1 MAKKKIHTPGDLY
14 TSILY
19 VIVGVLLVIFRNQML
34 GWAMTI
40 AGIFFI
46 VSGVL
51 DVLKKN
57 YSGGAISLIVGIA
70 IILFGWLMAG
80 IVLLV
85 LGILIAIKG
94 GVALFEV
101 LKKKNADLLDI
112 IFPAATIVIGL
123 VLAFGNGL
131 EILLIIAG
139 VLLAADGLFGL
150 YTEWKKR

>member
-1 MAKKKIHTPGDLY
+1 MAKKKIQAPGDLY

-46 VSGVL
+46 VSGIL
-51 DVLKKN
+51 DVIKKN
-57 YSGGAISLIVGIA
+57 YTGGAVSLIVGIA
-70 IILFGWLMAG
+70 IIVFGWLMAG

-85 LGILIAIKG
+85 LGILIAVKG

-101 LKKKNADLLDI
+101 LKKKKVEILDI
-112 IFPAATIVIGL
+112 VFPAATIVVGL

-131 EILLIIAG
+131 EILLIVAG
-139 VLLAADGLFGL
+139 VLLAVDGLFGL